1 MYYTQLV
8 SSTYFSATT
17 SADIQQ
23 VQQRCCYIQKW
34 EIYNQKTE
42 MTIHLIA
49 MLWHDFSSYIND
61 VHVFIFSGILSYLKP
76 GKGQQ
81 RILKVPH
88 PARVK
93 FMDRANLKVHLY
105 YEFIFIC

>member
-1 MYYTQLV
+1 MGPR
-8 SSTYFSATT
+8 T
-17 SADIQQ
+17 S
-23 VQQRCCYIQKW
+23 C
-34 EIYNQKTE
+34 
-42 MTIHLIA
+42 
-49 MLWHDFSSYIND
+49 YIND

-93 FMDRANLKVHLY
+93 FMDRANLKVL
-105 YEFIFIC
+105 